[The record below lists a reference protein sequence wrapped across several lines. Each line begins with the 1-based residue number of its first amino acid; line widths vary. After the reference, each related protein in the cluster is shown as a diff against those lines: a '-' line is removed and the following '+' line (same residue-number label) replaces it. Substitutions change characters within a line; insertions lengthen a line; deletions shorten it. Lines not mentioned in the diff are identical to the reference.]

1 MRHKKAQGIALDFN
15 GFAEL
20 EPQQS
25 QPPNLAHFLMKGQR
39 RKGQCHHKWQGKDDL
54 VHIPIISHFGH
65 LQQFC
70 YNLVTLLW
78 LSLAGSVP
86 VIASKLA
93 AD

>member
-1 MRHKKAQGIALDFN
+1 LDFN
-15 GFAEL
+15 KFVEL
-20 EPQQS
+20 EP
-25 QPPNLAHFLMKGQR
+25 PTIVVGNLAHFLTNGEHRKGQR
-39 RKGQCHHKWQGKDDL
+39 HYKRHGKNDR
-54 VHIPIISHFGH
+54 VHLGIISHFRH